1 MKTKVYFNNSCSICR
16 TEINLYKKHLGNK
29 VEWVDI
35 SDSSNFENDTNKKR
49 DELYRRMHVIEN
61 GQLITG
67 AKSFLI
73 IWKKIPKYNFLCKFF
88 SNSVI
93 FPIFNIFYEMIA
105 FILYLKSK
113 LLR

>member
-88 SNSVI
+88 SSPII